1 MVLTIEGKTKRY
13 KVYSFFISLL
23 FHLFLFVFSIKA
35 LVVLQDNLSKSK
47 DVEVDLVNIERPKVL
62 IPAPLTPPVVKNI
75 VKSVQVNSRG
85 VVAIKQKVVIPDIK
99 SVPKIVDVPNVRR
112 IEIAKPL
119 NKRVLN
125 IDENALDKVLVSAH
139 PERYVGSVP
148 SRIDVKLNRAVK
160 PINVAA
166 PVLPNIGERR
176 VKNAIPKSLYD
187 SLLARYT
194 ALVRDIIE
202 KHKFYPEIAREE
214 GVEGKVLLEFKVLK
228 NGKLAFVKVLKSS
241 SYDML
246 DSAAVYSV
254 KKAAPFPSIPRKLGK
269 KALTMRL
276 WIKFELGG

>member
-1 MVLTIEGKTKRY
+1 MVLTIEEKTKRY
-13 KVYSFFISLL
+13 KVYSFFLSLL
-23 FHLFLFVFSIKA
+23 FHLFLFVFSLKA
-35 LVVLQDNLSKSK
+35 LVALQGNLSKGK
-47 DVEVDLVNIERPKVL
+47 EVEVNLVNIEKPKVV
-62 IPAPLTPPVVKNI
+62 IPVPVNPPVVKSLVRNI
-75 VKSVQVNSRG
+75 QASKT
-85 VVAIKQKVVIPDIK
+85 VVPIKQKVVIPDVK
-99 SVPKIVDVPNVRR
+99 SMPKMVDVPNVKE
-112 IEIAKPL
+112 IKIAKPL

-139 PERYVGSVP
+139 PERYLGSVP
-148 SRIDVKLNRAVK
+148 SKVDVKLNRAVK

-194 ALVRDIIE
+194 ALVREVIE

-214 GVEGKVLLEFKVLK
+214 GVEGKVLLEFKILK

-241 SYDML
+241 SYDIL

-254 KKAAPFPSIPRKLGK
+254 KKAAPLPPIPKKLGK
-269 KALTMRL
+269 RAITLRL
-276 WIKFELGG
+276 WVKFELGG

>member
-1 MVLTIEGKTKRY
+1 MVLTIEEKTKRY
-13 KVYSFFISLL
+13 KVYSFFLSLL
-23 FHLFLFVFSIKA
+23 FHLFLFVFSLRA
-35 LVVLQDNLSKSK
+35 LVALQGNLSKGK
-47 DVEVDLVNIERPKVL
+47 EVEVNLVNIEKPKVV
-62 IPAPLTPPVVKNI
+62 IPVPVNPPVVKNLVRNI
-75 VKSVQVNSRG
+75 QASKT
-85 VVAIKQKVVIPDIK
+85 VVPIKQKVVIPDVK
-99 SVPKIVDVPNVRR
+99 SMPKMVDVPNVKE
-112 IEIAKPL
+112 IKIAKPL

-139 PERYVGSVP
+139 PERYLGSVP
-148 SRIDVKLNRAVK
+148 SKVDVKLNRAVK

-194 ALVRDIIE
+194 ALVREVIE

-214 GVEGKVLLEFKVLK
+214 GVEGKVLLEFKILK

-241 SYDML
+241 SYDIL

-254 KKAAPFPSIPRKLGK
+254 KKAAPLPPIPKKLGK
-269 KALTMRL
+269 RAITLRL
-276 WIKFELGG
+276 WVKFELGG

>member
-1 MVLTIEGKTKRY
+1 MVLTIEEKTKRY
-13 KVYSFFISLL
+13 KVYSFFLSLF
-23 FHLFLFVFSIKA
+23 FHLFLFVFSLRA
-35 LVVLQDNLSKSK
+35 LVALQGNLSKGK
-47 DVEVDLVNIERPKVL
+47 EVEVNLVNIEKPKVV
-62 IPAPLTPPVVKNI
+62 IPVPVNPPVVKNLVRNI
-75 VKSVQVNSRG
+75 QASKT
-85 VVAIKQKVVIPDIK
+85 VVPIKQKVVIPDVK
-99 SVPKIVDVPNVRR
+99 SMPKMVDVPNVKE
-112 IEIAKPL
+112 IKIAKPL

-139 PERYVGSVP
+139 PERYLGSVP
-148 SRIDVKLNRAVK
+148 SKVDVKLNRAVK

-194 ALVRDIIE
+194 ALVREVIE

-214 GVEGKVLLEFKVLK
+214 GVEGKVLLEFKILK

-241 SYDML
+241 SYDIL

-254 KKAAPFPSIPRKLGK
+254 KKAAPLPPIPKKLGK
-269 KALTMRL
+269 RAITLRL
-276 WIKFELGG
+276 WVKFELGG

>member
-1 MVLTIEGKTKRY
+1 MVLTIEEKTKRY
-13 KVYSFFISLL
+13 KVYSFFLSLL
-23 FHLFLFVFSIKA
+23 FHLFLFVFSLKA
-35 LVVLQDNLSKSK
+35 LVALQGNLSKGK
-47 DVEVDLVNIERPKVL
+47 EVEVNLVNIEKPKVV
-62 IPAPLTPPVVKNI
+62 IPVPVNPPVVKNLVRNI
-75 VKSVQVNSRG
+75 QASKT
-85 VVAIKQKVVIPDIK
+85 VVPIKQKVVIPDVK
-99 SVPKIVDVPNVRR
+99 SMPKMVDVPNVKE
-112 IEIAKPL
+112 IKIAKPL

-139 PERYVGSVP
+139 PERYLGSVP
-148 SRIDVKLNRAVK
+148 SKVDVKLNRAVK

-194 ALVRDIIE
+194 ALVREVIE

-214 GVEGKVLLEFKVLK
+214 GVEGKVLLEFKILK

-241 SYDML
+241 SYDIL

-254 KKAAPFPSIPRKLGK
+254 KKAAPLPPIPKKLGK
-269 KALTMRL
+269 RAITLRL
-276 WIKFELGG
+276 WVKFELGG

>member
-1 MVLTIEGKTKRY
+1 MVLTIEEKTKRY
-13 KVYSFFISLL
+13 KVYSFFLSLL
-23 FHLFLFVFSIKA
+23 FHLFLFVFSLRA
-35 LVVLQDNLSKSK
+35 LVALQGNLSKGK
-47 DVEVDLVNIERPKVL
+47 EVEVNLVNIEKPKVV
-62 IPAPLTPPVVKNI
+62 IPVPVNPPVVKSLVRNI
-75 VKSVQVNSRG
+75 QASKT
-85 VVAIKQKVVIPDIK
+85 VVPIKQKVVIPDVK
-99 SVPKIVDVPNVRR
+99 SMPKMVDVPNVKE
-112 IEIAKPL
+112 IKIAKPL

-139 PERYVGSVP
+139 PERYLGSVP
-148 SRIDVKLNRAVK
+148 SKVDVKLNRAVK

-194 ALVRDIIE
+194 ALVREVIE

-214 GVEGKVLLEFKVLK
+214 GVEGKVLLEFKILK

-241 SYDML
+241 SYDIL

-254 KKAAPFPSIPRKLGK
+254 KKAAPLPPIPKKLGK
-269 KALTMRL
+269 RAITLRL
-276 WIKFELGG
+276 WVKFELGG